1 MKKLHKFSFVI
12 CSFVFFSCAATTSQ
26 KGERILLNKMI
37 EGKYFLDKKEYQK
50 SKESFLFVAREI
62 NRVWDKPEE
71 SKKVRQFWYEE
82 GIKSFKGE
90 PYERSMLFYYLGLLF
105 LQEKDYGNAQ
115 ASFAQSILQDA
126 FAEEEQHR
134 ADFATA
140 YFLQALAQNYLGSN
154 QLAQANLKKFKELK
168 KNFLKDDF
176 KFANSIFAIE
186 TGTAPRKIT
195 VGKRGEYLSYKKG
208 IDRVYFL
215 KMRILNSELNNE
227 EVTAFPLED
236 IHWQAMSRGGRP
248 IDAIAKNKV
257 IFKDTTKIVSDV
269 SLEIAKE
276 ISIYSNNDDALAAL
290 LIIGIGAAI
299 LSESTKTKADTR
311 YWSNLPSSIYLSNL
325 KLEEGEYLV
334 EIDFYNKDH
343 HQFHSLKKTIE
354 IKEGL
359 NIFRWTYN

>member
-37 EGKYFLDKKEYQK
+37 EGKYFLDKKEYKK
-50 SKESFLFVAREI
+50 SKENFLFVAREM

-115 ASFAQSILQDA
+115 ASFSQSILQDA

-168 KNFLKDDF
+168 KNFLRDDF
-176 KFANSIFAIE
+176 QFANSIFAIE
-186 TGTAPRKIT
+186 TGAAPRKIT
-195 VGKRGEYLSYKKG
+195 IGKRGEYLSYTKG

-215 KMRILNSELNNE
+215 KIRILNSELNNE
-227 EVTAFPLED
+227 EITAFPLED
-236 IHWQAMSRGGRP
+236 IYWQAMSRGGRP

-257 IFKDTTKIVSDV
+257 IFKDTTKTVSDV

-276 ISIYSNNDDALAAL
+276 ISIYSNNDDALAAA

-311 YWSNLPSSIYLSNL
+311 
-325 KLEEGEYLV
+325 
-334 EIDFYNKDH
+334 
-343 HQFHSLKKTIE
+343 
-354 IKEGL
+354 
-359 NIFRWTYN
+359 